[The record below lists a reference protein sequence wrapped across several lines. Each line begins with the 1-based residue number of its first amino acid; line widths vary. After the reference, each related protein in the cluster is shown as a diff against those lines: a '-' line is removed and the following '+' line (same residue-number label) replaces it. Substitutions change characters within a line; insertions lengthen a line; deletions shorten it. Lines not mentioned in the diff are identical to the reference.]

1 MRPPPAA
8 PLQHQAI
15 EKTVVDSGSGSVNG
29 FVSCEFLERVDSV
42 SALKRTLKS
51 LCCSN
56 GWSYAV
62 FWGFD
67 QRNAMIILM
76 DREMLVQTR
85 KSINIIFNYF
95 GLGGV
100 GKNESKRAPKHAPT
114 RPQRRKSQTITLD
127 NLRSSIRD
135 MTLEL
140 QKFLGDDTWKET
152 RKEVGNEKR
161 PSRRMPASMFDIHTI

>member
-1 MRPPPAA
+1 
-8 PLQHQAI
+8 
-15 EKTVVDSGSGSVNG
+15 
-29 FVSCEFLERVDSV
+29 
-42 SALKRTLKS
+42 
-51 LCCSN
+51 
-56 GWSYAV
+56 
-62 FWGFD
+62 
-67 QRNAMIILM
+67 M

-140 QKFLGDDTWKET
+140 QKFLRDDTWKET

-161 PSRRMPASMFDIHTI
+161 PSRRMPASMFDIRSKDNLFSYMRDIILDSIMSLMPEAKTEVGKEKQPSQGMSALADDTQSEDVDRNNEQTAALLKMQAA